1 MTWESWLGYV
11 LAYAAISVIPG
22 PSVLMI
28 ISQSLTRG
36 RRAALICIA
45 GDLAGGLIVMSAAY
59 LGVGLVL
66 AASSLAFALLKW
78 AGVAYLAYLGCAQ
91 ILTARSLAEGAVEIP
106 RRDGRSFRAGFLTG
120 VLNPKAIL
128 FYMAFLSQFIVPEA
142 PRLPQFL
149 ILMAS
154 STVIV
159 ALVLGGYA
167 MMATMIGARL
177 RSAQAR
183 RHVGYAS
190 GACLLGGS
198 GLLAVTR

>member
-1 MTWESWLGYV
+1 MTWESWIAYV
-11 LAYAAISVIPG
+11 LAYSVISVIPG

-36 RRAALICIA
+36 RRAALTCIA
-45 GDLAGGLIVMSAAY
+45 GDLAGGLIVMTAAY
-59 LGVGLVL
+59 LGVGMIL
-66 AASSLAFALLKW
+66 AASSLAFAALKW

-91 ILTARSLAEGAVEIP
+91 ILTARSLAEGALEIP
-106 RRDGRSFRAGFLTG
+106 PRDGRSFRAGFLTG

-128 FYMAFLSQFIVPEA
+128 FYMAFLSQFIAPEA

-154 STVIV
+154 STVVV
-159 ALVLGGYA
+159 ALVLGAYA
-167 MMATMIGARL
+167 LMAAMIGQRL
-177 RSAQAR
+177 RSLRAR
-183 RHVGYAS
+183 KRMGYAS

-198 GLLAVTR
+198 GLLAVAR